1 MWTLK
6 CTPQAHVIPSSRS
19 GSPRGG
25 RRLQAMPTAGV
36 ELAEFSPAPSWG
48 FLGAA
53 HGWEPHSGLLFSARK
68 DRIKPTLQHHRCPL
82 GHL

>member
-1 MWTLK
+1 MDIEVHAAGACDSILPERFATGQQ
-6 CTPQAHVIPSSRS
+6 TV
-19 GSPRGG
+19 
-25 RRLQAMPTAGV
+25 PTAGA
-36 ELAEFSPAPSWG
+36 ELAEFPPAPSWG

-68 DRIKPTLQHHRCPL
+68 DKIKPTLQHHRCPL